1 MKPRLID
8 ANKLKRDDLCD
19 ICKSADCS
27 NCFTDEDFEQWINN
41 QPKAYDI
48 GKVIN
53 QLNNESFAIG
63 CAFTPK
69 ETRTKYIKTVD
80 AIEIVKGGKNE

>member
-1 MKPRLID
+1 MNKLKLID

-41 QPKAYDI
+41 QPIAYDI
-48 GKVIN
+48 NKSIRELKATSHIPVTDDEECWLLL
-53 QLNNESFAIG
+53 QE
-63 CAFTPK
+63 
-69 ETRTKYIKTVD
+69 
-80 AIEIVKGGKNE
+80 AIEIVKGGAV